1 MSHVTGFDSGS
12 AASKRPIVN
21 FLRLLHVNSMNSRY
35 RMTFRGA
42 CSPLAYNIWLNV
54 LEKSLRSEV
63 PIKDYAVIGD
73 SWVRP
78 IGSGLRVV
86 PQALDILQTDV
97 NLRAEGLMTT
107 ARAIQ
112 LADLDGRLDA
122 DKIR

>member
-1 MSHVTGFDSGS
+1 MSHVIGFDSGS

-42 CSPLAYNIWLNV
+42 CSPLADNIWLNV
-54 LEKSLRSEV
+54 LEKSLCSEV

-73 SWVRP
+73 SWVRSNQ
-78 IGSGLRVV
+78 GAVFVLV

-97 NLRAEGLMTT
+97 NLRARRTYDHA
-107 ARAIQ
+107 ARASTASGYRQ
-112 LADLDGRLDA
+112 AA
-122 DKIR
+122 